1 MPIARRDSFLHD
13 QNLQE
18 RVSLATRDNAVSTR
32 LTSDTPATAPAD
44 ELATEWPCYFGQL
57 QLTSRELV
65 DERER
70 LRLVRH
76 DASDAKGN

>member
-1 MPIARRDSFLHD
+1 M
-13 QNLQE
+13 
-18 RVSLATRDNAVSTR
+18 R

-65 DERER
+65 DEREG

-76 DASDAKGN
+76 DASDVKGNRKNTRMSGEVCRSNVAR